1 MSAECWWCALQ
12 VRPSS
17 IIDRRTAL
25 CARQTHQWREADTR
39 RSSLLVESVNK
50 VESRRCS
57 VGVFDHCSTDSCNWQ
72 VVSVPSWPATT
83 RRRKVSGPIH
93 LAVATTANT
102 GYVFTLFVCL
112 FVNKV
117 ICKNYSTNFHKIRK
131 NPLDFGGNYVSA
143 VCVNMHRAMMMMMMM
158 PD

>member
-1 MSAECWWCALQ
+1 MFKKYFFNALYQERRQCALLFGPPTRYNDKVVMSAECWWCALQ

-39 RSSLLVESVNK
+39 RSSLLAESVNK

-112 FVNKV
+112 FV
-117 ICKNYSTNFHKIRK
+117 C
-131 NPLDFGGNYVSA
+131 
-143 VCVNMHRAMMMMMMM
+143 
-158 PD
+158 

>member
-1 MSAECWWCALQ
+1 MTSDDKAKEGEWAH
-12 VRPSS
+12 PSCS
-17 IIDRRTAL
+17 SNHRQHRL
-25 CARQTHQWREADTR
+25 CFHF
-39 RSSLLVESVNK
+39 V
-50 VESRRCS
+50 C
-57 VGVFDHCSTDSCNWQ
+57 
-72 VVSVPSWPATT
+72 
-83 RRRKVSGPIH
+83 
-93 LAVATTANT
+93 
-102 GYVFTLFVCL
+102 LFVCL